1 MRSVGWEMSWTSW
14 CLTSLA
20 PKLFFFQ
27 ISHHNQKKTN
37 QQVKPTTHTHTHA
50 QFLLF
55 FSLASTT
62 VLKIQ
67 KKERETDLSQPCKN
81 KSSDSFTSCSNTLFT
96 ISFTWYEIETELSSI
111 RVSSFNRLWQLD
123 EVYMSSISSEKLCK
137 ALTLSTA
144 PLRVL
149 GICLSVMIIKS
160 RVIRLWLGPNLFA
173 SWILGLCQTSDT

>member
-1 MRSVGWEMSWTSW
+1 MSYVSCAQTVFFSNFPPQ
-14 CLTSLA
+14 
-20 PKLFFFQ
+20 PKE
-27 ISHHNQKKTN
+27 N
-37 QQVKPTTHTHTHA
+37 KPTSQTHHTHTHTHA